1 MATVS
6 KTKYGKWRAL
16 VRMSG
21 WPTTSKNFRI
31 KRDAETWARV
41 TEDEMIRG
49 IYAPRANSEKTSMLN
64 ALERYINE
72 VTPTKSPTTQA
83 SERQRAKHLQTVFGK
98 YSLAVLN
105 TDIICDY
112 RDKRLKGGKS
122 NNTARLELALLGHL
136 YTTAIKEWRIGI
148 EVNPVHNVRKPSA
161 GSGRNRRLMGDE
173 EERLLAACDKHTN
186 PILGWVVRI
195 ALYTAMRHGEIF
207 SLTESSVDLTK
218 KVVTIHDTKNKD
230 SRTIPL
236 TKKAQAAFEDVLNY
250 VHRSPDTDLLFHSE
264 PGRDGVR

>member
-1 MATVS
+1 V
-6 KTKYGKWRAL
+6 GAL
-16 VRMSG
+16 VRVSG
-21 WPTTSKNFRI
+21 WPATSKNFRI

-49 IYAPRANSEKTSMLN
+49 VVALRVNSEKLSVHN

-105 TDIICDY
+105 ADIICDY
-112 RDKRLKGGKS
+112 RDKRIKDGKS
-122 NNTARLELALLGHL
+122 NNTVRLELALLGHL

-173 EERLLAACDKHTN
+173 EDRLLSASDECSN
-186 PILGWVVRI
+186 PILAG
-195 ALYTAMRHGEIF
+195 
-207 SLTESSVDLTK
+207 
-218 KVVTIHDTKNKD
+218 
-230 SRTIPL
+230 
-236 TKKAQAAFEDVLNY
+236 
-250 VHRSPDTDLLFHSE
+250 
-264 PGRDGVR
+264 